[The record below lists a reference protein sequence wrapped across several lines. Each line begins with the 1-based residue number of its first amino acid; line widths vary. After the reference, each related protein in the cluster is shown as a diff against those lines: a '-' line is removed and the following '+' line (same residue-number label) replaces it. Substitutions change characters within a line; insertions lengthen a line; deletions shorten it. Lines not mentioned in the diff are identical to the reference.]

1 MLYRYSVNKLS
12 RKYHDRVASNLQD
25 LELLLHFALAKGQQ
39 YQATPIQT
47 SGLSHQVGE
56 KICSEALKC
65 FTVGYLSGRLVF
77 NTEYYASLGYSM
89 LSKSSKIRLRISHTS
104 DLSSN

>member
-1 MLYRYSVNKLS
+1 M
-12 RKYHDRVASNLQD
+12 ASNLQD

-39 YQATPIQT
+39 YQATPIQA
-47 SGLSHQVGE
+47 SGLSRRVGE

-65 FTVGYLSGRLVF
+65 FTVGYLSERLAL
-77 NTEYYASLGYSM
+77 NTEYYSSLGCSM
-89 LSKSSKIRLRISHTS
+89 LSKSSRIQLRISHTS